1 MIILRLRYPKM
12 YDEDEFDDEDSPFPE
27 DVYQECLEEIKNT
40 YNAVIEARKP
50 YELDE

>member
-1 MIILRLRYPKM
+1 MTK
-12 YDEDEFDDEDSPFPE
+12 EEFDDEDSPFPE
-27 DVYQECLEEIKNT
+27 DVYQECLEEITNT